1 MESRTIS
8 FCVVKVIFL
17 RCKQKLRNK
26 QVKRDFPVFV
36 LLEYQKTESLDILT
50 LRKEYTALFCLEN
63 LSNKMLGEAF
73 LIELL
78 YKEQKYT
85 KYCRPLTC
93 KKTSNDEKETWKK
106 QLLDIEDN
114 SLSPEKMEN
123 QDKVVKESL
132 TEQSNSTNKIK
143 SVDEVTVAK
152 CKSASLP
159 GNVSVA
165 LPIPKREQHDER
177 QLDLYQSWSCTS
189 ICQNYPDLQ
198 IGGDH
203 VGNMYDS
210 GCFVEHIRDDAF
222 NGPLLLS
229 VDIPLGH
236 SPVIEPLEKLPAS
249 KLLNGDEIREK
260 SLLIHK
266 QPLSNSMLNS
276 YMEKKVDEL
285 YKQFLEENL
294 TRCHSITNLMAS
306 NLLMNNINQISLQIS
321 QEQNIEES
329 KAREALLHSLA
340 RCNLH
345 NVYGNNSE
353 FSTPNL
359 QISNQRSRELVS
371 HLQ

>member
-1 MESRTIS
+1 
-8 FCVVKVIFL
+8 
-17 RCKQKLRNK
+17 
-26 QVKRDFPVFV
+26 
-36 LLEYQKTESLDILT
+36 
-50 LRKEYTALFCLEN
+50 
-63 LSNKMLGEAF
+63 MLGESF

-78 YKEQKYT
+78 YKEQV
-85 KYCRPLTC
+85 TC

-114 SLSPEKMEN
+114 SLSPDKMEN
-123 QDKVVKESL
+123 ENKVMKESI
-132 TEQSNSTNKIK
+132 TEKSNDTSEIK
-143 SVDEVTVAK
+143 SVDEITVAK
-152 CKSASLP
+152 CKTASFL
-159 GNVSVA
+159 GNVSAA
-165 LPIPKREQHDER
+165 LPIPKREQHDEK
-177 QLDLYQSWSCTS
+177 QLDLYRSYSCTS

-210 GCFVEHIRDDAF
+210 GCFVEHICDDPLS
-222 NGPLLLS
+222 GPLLLS

-236 SPVIEPLEKLPAS
+236 SPIIEPLDKLPTS
-249 KLLNGDEIREK
+249 KLLNGDEIRER
-260 SLLIHK
+260 SMLFHK

-294 TRCHSITNLMAS
+294 TQCCSITNLMAS

-321 QEQNIEES
+321 QEQNIEALKFQEV
-329 KAREALLHSLA
+329 LLHSLA
-340 RCNLH
+340 RCNLCNISH
-345 NVYGNNSE
+345 GNSSE

-359 QISNQRSRELVS
+359 QISNQRSRELVP

>member
-1 MESRTIS
+1 
-8 FCVVKVIFL
+8 
-17 RCKQKLRNK
+17 
-26 QVKRDFPVFV
+26 
-36 LLEYQKTESLDILT
+36 
-50 LRKEYTALFCLEN
+50 
-63 LSNKMLGEAF
+63 MLGEAF

-78 YKEQKYT
+78 YKE
-85 KYCRPLTC
+85 PLTC
-93 KKTSNDEKETWKK
+93 EKTSNDEKETWKK

-114 SLSPEKMEN
+114 SLSPDKMEN
-123 QDKVVKESL
+123 QNKVIKESL
-132 TEQSNSTNKIK
+132 TEQSNDTNNIK
-143 SVDEVTVAK
+143 SAGEITVAK

-159 GNVSVA
+159 GNVSAA
-165 LPIPKREQHDER
+165 LPIPKREQHDEK
-177 QLDLYQSWSCTS
+177 QLDLYRSCSYTS

-210 GCFVEHIRDDAF
+210 GCFVEHILDDAF

-236 SPVIEPLEKLPAS
+236 SPITEPLEKLPAS

-260 SLLIHK
+260 SILFHK

-285 YKQFLEENL
+285 YKQVLEENL
-294 TRCHSITNLMAS
+294 TRCCSITSLMAS
-306 NLLMNNINQISLQIS
+306 NLLMNNVNQISLQIS
-321 QEQNIEES
+321 QEQKIEAS
-329 KAREALLHSLA
+329 KAREVLLYSLA
-340 RCNLH
+340 RCNLC
-345 NVYGNNSE
+345 NVSHGNSSE

-359 QISNQRSRELVS
+359 QISNQRSRVLVS

>member
-1 MESRTIS
+1 
-8 FCVVKVIFL
+8 
-17 RCKQKLRNK
+17 
-26 QVKRDFPVFV
+26 
-36 LLEYQKTESLDILT
+36 
-50 LRKEYTALFCLEN
+50 
-63 LSNKMLGEAF
+63 MLGEAF

-78 YKEQKYT
+78 YKK
-85 KYCRPLTC
+85 PLTC

-106 QLLDIEDN
+106 QLLDIEDK
-114 SLSPEKMEN
+114 SLSPDKMEN
-123 QDKVVKESL
+123 QNKVMKESL
-132 TEQSNSTNKIK
+132 TEQSNDKNKIK

-159 GNVSVA
+159 GNVSAA
-165 LPIPKREQHDER
+165 LPIPKREHDEK
-177 QLDLYQSWSCTS
+177 QLDLYRSCSCTS

-229 VDIPLGH
+229 VDVPLGH
-236 SPVIEPLEKLPAS
+236 SPNSEPLEKLPAS
-249 KLLNGDEIREK
+249 KLLNGDEIQEK
-260 SLLIHK
+260 SMLFHK

-294 TRCHSITNLMAS
+294 TRCCSITNLMAS
-306 NLLMNNINQISLQIS
+306 NLLMNNVNQISLQIS
-321 QEQNIEES
+321 QEQNTEAS
-329 KAREALLHSLA
+329 KAREFLLHSLA
-340 RCNLH
+340 RCNPCNISH
-345 NVYGNNSE
+345 GNSSE

-359 QISNQRSRELVS
+359 QISNQRSRELVL